1 MFLPRQKLS
10 CSRVGGKSNDKI
22 SDYIATAAL
31 FMDKIDEWEERIV
44 FIIIEKKELL
54 ISECVFL
61 FNLLCNVNASG
72 VSSSPP

>member
-22 SDYIATAAL
+22 SEIIAAAAL

-44 FIIIEKKELL
+44 FIIIEKK
-54 ISECVFL
+54 
-61 FNLLCNVNASG
+61 NY
-72 VSSSPP
+72 